1 MRRELFLMLLA
12 TGCVLAIA
20 SVTGLRLRATA
31 RESAVFSTLDNLN
44 ARIQAWW
51 WIALIFA
58 GAVFAGRTAVIVL
71 FGVVS
76 FLALR
81 EFLATTSVLAADRRT
96 VVTSYLIALPIQ
108 YGLIGFGRDEWL
120 AGFLPMFG
128 LLLVPLLNL
137 FGGAPHNYLAR
148 TSELLWGLLLC
159 VYCVSFVPAL
169 LMLQIAGYRDRQV
182 LLVVFLVLVTQ
193 TSDVMQYVWGK
204 LIGRHK
210 IAPNISP
217 AKTVEGLIGGIA
229 SGTALGAGLWWMTPF
244 SVVQAG
250 AMAFLITLAGFA
262 GGLVMSAIKRDRGL
276 KDWSQLIPG
285 HGGML
290 DRADSICLAAPL
302 FYYAT
307 RWFFGYNQVT

>member
-1 MRRELFLMLLA
+1 MRRELFLMFLA
-12 TGCVLAIA
+12 TGGVLTIA
-20 SVTGLRLRATA
+20 SVTGVRLRAGA
-31 RESAVFSTLDNLN
+31 RENAVFGRLDNLN
-44 ARIQAWW
+44 ARIKAWW
-51 WIALIFA
+51 WITLIFG
-58 GAVFAGRTAVIVL
+58 GAVFAGRIGVIAL

-76 FLALR
+76 FIALR
-81 EFLATTSVLAADRRT
+81 EFLATTSVPAADRRT

-108 YGLIGFGRDEWL
+108 YGLIGFGRDEWF
-120 AGFLPMFG
+120 AAFLPMFG
-128 LLLVPLLNL
+128 LLLVPLLNV
-137 FGGAPHNYLAR
+137 FAGDTRNYLAR

-182 LLVVFLVLVTQ
+182 LLVEFLALVTQ

-210 IAPNISP
+210 IAPEISP
-217 AKTVEGLIGGIA
+217 AKTVEGLMGGIA

-290 DRADSICLAAPL
+290 DRVDSIWLSAPM

-307 RWFFGYNQVT
+307 RCFFGYNQVT